1 MTSFVVKPQ
10 PYVRPNWFAR
20 NRGQLLLHLA
30 VGLLTFLF
38 RVPLWVVVSASFT
51 DETALTKVGYGLWP
65 AQVSLAAYN
74 FILQNPTQIVNAYG
88 VTALVTAIGT
98 VASLFINSLTAY
110 VLARVDFTWR
120 RPFSF
125 LLFFT
130 MLFNGGLVP
139 SYILITQYLKLRDT
153 IWVLILPMLLA
164 PWYIFLLRTYFS
176 TLSKEYIESA
186 RLDGANEW
194 QILFQVVLP
203 MAMPV
208 VATAAIIT
216 FLLNW
221 SQWLPILVVSKSPA
235 TYTLPVALLNLNG
248 ELGVNFQGIMAMSVL
263 TTLPV
268 ILFFLLAQRRV
279 MSGMTAGAVK
289 G

>member
-1 MTSFVVKPQ
+1 LGFLATIMY
-10 PYVRPNWFAR
+10 PYM
-20 NRGQLLLHLA
+20 LLVIPVYIVMYKIGLLGTYTGIVLFLA
-30 VGLLTFLF
+30 VGPIQFFLF
-38 RVPLWVVVSASFT
+38 EQFFKTMPKSVLEAAVV
-51 DETALTKVGYGLWP
+51 
-65 AQVSLAAYN
+65 
-74 FILQNPTQIVNAYG
+74 
-88 VTALVTAIGT
+88 
-98 VASLFINSLTAY
+98 
-110 VLARVDFTWR
+110 
-120 RPFSF
+120 
-125 LLFFT
+125 
-130 MLFNGGLVP
+130 
-139 SYILITQYLKLRDT
+139 
-153 IWVLILPMLLA
+153 
-164 PWYIFLLRTYFS
+164 
-176 TLSKEYIESA
+176 
-186 RLDGANEW
+186 DGANEW